1 MPPYVPQVW
10 VDNTTP
16 VDASHMQHVEDGLV
30 VADANALAALGRNV
44 RSIDR
49 LLTNAEIR
57 AMHTTPIVLVP
68 GVAGEI
74 HFPFAGGLLANPGS
88 IAFANTTNQMH
99 VGHQPSS
106 SYYDFFQSSWS
117 GLGLWSPVQPPTSV
131 RPSAA
136 NGANLVAWLDV
147 AITVGDGTIRLTFNY
162 MTVTVP

>member
-30 VADANALAALGRNV
+30 VADANASAALGNNV

-57 AMHTTPIVLVP
+57 AMHTTPIVLIP

-88 IAFANTTNQMH
+88 IAFANVANFMH
-99 VGHQPSS
+99 VGPKPGA
-106 SYYDFFQSSWS
+106 YYDFSQSAWHT
-117 GLGLWSPVQPPTSV
+117 LGFFNPVQPPSSL
-131 RPSAA
+131 RPSVV
-136 NGANLVAWLDV
+136 NGTDLLAWLDS
-147 AITVGDGTIRLTFNY
+147 AITVGDGTIRLTFDY
-162 MTVTVP
+162 MTVKVP